1 MWAAQYYKYSKPR
14 TLLTSGGL
22 GTMGYGLGAA
32 MGAKIAKPEK
42 TVINVAGDG
51 CFRMNLNELATASR
65 YNIPIVE
72 VVINNHVLGM
82 VRQWQTLFYDHR
94 YSHTVLDDAVDF
106 VKISEGMG
114 AKAFRV
120 TKMEEVEPAIR
131 KALAM
136 DEPVVLDCWIDQD
149 LSVFPMVPAG
159 ASLNEVFDEEDMK
172 NNEQSV

>member
-1 MWAAQYYKYSKPR
+1 
-14 TLLTSGGL
+14 
-22 GTMGYGLGAA
+22 MGYGLGAGI
-32 MGAKIAKPEK
+32 GAKIGCPEK
-42 TVINVAGDG
+42 TVVNVAGDG
-51 CFRMNLNELATASR
+51 CFRMNMNEIATAAR
-65 YNIPIVE
+65 YQVPIIELVL
-72 VVINNHVLGM
+72 NNHVLGM

-159 ASLNEVFDEEDMK
+159 ASIDDIFDEEDMK

>member
-1 MWAAQYYKYSKPR
+1 
-14 TLLTSGGL
+14 
-22 GTMGYGLGAA
+22 
-32 MGAKIAKPEK
+32 
-42 TVINVAGDG
+42 
-51 CFRMNLNELATASR
+51 
-65 YNIPIVE
+65 
-72 VVINNHVLGM
+72 M

-131 KALAM
+131 EALAT
-136 DEPVVLDCWIDQD
+136 DGPVVLDCWIDQD

-159 ASLNEVFDEEDMK
+159 ANLDDVFDEEDMK
-172 NNEQSV
+172 KHE

>member
-1 MWAAQYYKYSKPR
+1 M
-14 TLLTSGGL
+14 
-22 GTMGYGLGAA
+22 
-32 MGAKIAKPEK
+32 
-42 TVINVAGDG
+42 
-51 CFRMNLNELATASR
+51 
-65 YNIPIVE
+65 
-72 VVINNHVLGM
+72 
-82 VRQWQTLFYDHR
+82 
-94 YSHTVLDDAVDF
+94 DF

-159 ASLNEVFDEEDMK
+159 ANLDDVFDEEDMK
-172 NNEQSV
+172 KHE